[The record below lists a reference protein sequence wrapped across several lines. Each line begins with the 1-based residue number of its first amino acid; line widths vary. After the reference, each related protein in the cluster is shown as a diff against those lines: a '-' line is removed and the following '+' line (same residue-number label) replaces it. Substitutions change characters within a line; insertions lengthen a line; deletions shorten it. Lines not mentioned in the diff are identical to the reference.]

1 MARQGYL
8 SLYADPRTREIFD
21 KFLDIKGISK
31 TAALSDMM
39 NMYMLCTDEN
49 LYNELY
55 KKSMGVEKIRQEV
68 LDMKSEALEND
79 YIVMKLSLAT
89 NADGDEMTGREVI
102 QAYMKNLQI
111 NGLGYTCF
119 STQSLHHG
127 MAPKKVAFYNE
138 CAKNGERV
146 RILFAI
152 AGNNEIAYS
161 ADVQEIISNR
171 DPISCPCD
179 VESEPE
185 EFHGEQNR
193 IWMKINNLKE
203 EKEISASNLYFR
215 TTGSNLKDV
224 ISKSQF
230 HFGYVYQDDNM

>member
-1 MARQGYL
+1 
-8 SLYADPRTREIFD
+8 
-21 KFLDIKGISK
+21 
-31 TAALSDMM
+31 
-39 NMYMLCTDEN
+39 
-49 LYNELY
+49 
-55 KKSMGVEKIRQEV
+55 
-68 LDMKSEALEND
+68 MKSEAMEND
-79 YIVMKLSLAT
+79 YIIMKLNMAT
-89 NADGDEMTGREVI
+89 NANGNEMTGKEVL
-102 QAYMKNLQI
+102 QAYMKNLQG

-138 CAKNGERV
+138 CAKKGERV

-152 AGNNEIAYS
+152 AGKNEIAYS

-171 DPISCPCD
+171 DPIPCPCNA
-179 VESEPE
+179 ESEPK
-185 EFHGEQNR
+185 EFLGEQNR

-203 EKEISASNLYFR
+203 ENDIKAFKLYFR

>member
-8 SLYADPRTREIFD
+8 SLYADSRTREIFD
-21 KFLDIKGISK
+21 KFLEIKGISK
-31 TAALSDMM
+31 TVALSDMM
-39 NMYMLCTDEN
+39 ILYMLCTDEN

-55 KKSMGVEKIRQEV
+55 KESMGVEKIRQEV

-79 YIVMKLSLAT
+79 YIVMKLNLAA
-89 NADGDEMTGREVI
+89 NADGDEMTGQEVI
-102 QAYMKNLQI
+102 QAYMKNLQV

-152 AGNNEIAYS
+152 VGNNEIAYS

-193 IWMKINNLKE
+193 IWIKINNLKE
-203 EKEISASNLYFR
+203 ENAIKASKLYFR

>member
-8 SLYADPRTREIFD
+8 SLYADSRTREIFE
-21 KFLDIKGISK
+21 KFLEIKGISK
-31 TAALSDMM
+31 TVALSDMM
-39 NMYMLCTDEN
+39 IMYMLCTDES

-55 KKSMGVEKIRQEV
+55 KESMGVEKIRQEV

-79 YIVMKLSLAT
+79 YIVMKLNLAT
-89 NADGDEMTGREVI
+89 DVNGDEMTGQDVI
-102 QAYMKNLQI
+102 QAYMKNLQV
-111 NGLGYTCF
+111 NGLDYTCF

-127 MAPKKVAFYNE
+127 MAQEKVKFYND
-138 CAKNGERV
+138 CVKKGEKV

-152 AGNNEIAYS
+152 AGKNDIAYS

-179 VESEPE
+179 AASEPE
-185 EFHGEQNR
+185 EFRGEQNR
-193 IWMKINNLKE
+193 IWIKIKNLKE
-203 EKEISASNLYFR
+203 ENDISAASLYFR

>member
-39 NMYMLCTDEN
+39 NMYMLCTDES

-55 KKSMGVEKIRQEV
+55 KESMGVEKIRQEV

-79 YIVMKLSLAT
+79 YIVMKLNLAT
-89 NADGDEMTGREVI
+89 DVNGDEMTGQDVI
-102 QAYMKNLQI
+102 QVYMKNLQV
-111 NGLGYTCF
+111 NGLDYTCF

-127 MAPKKVAFYNE
+127 MAQEKVKFYND
-138 CAKNGERV
+138 CVKKGEKV

-152 AGNNEIAYS
+152 AGKNDIAYS

-179 VESEPE
+179 AASEPE
-185 EFHGEQNR
+185 EFRGEQNR

>member
-21 KFLDIKGISK
+21 KFLEIKGISK
-31 TAALSDMM
+31 TVALSDMM
-39 NMYMLCTDEN
+39 ILYMLCTDEN

-55 KKSMGVEKIRQEV
+55 KESMGVEKIRQEV

-79 YIVMKLSLAT
+79 YIVMKLNLAA
-89 NADGDEMTGREVI
+89 NADGDEMTGQEVI
-102 QAYMKNLQI
+102 QAYMKNLQV

-152 AGNNEIAYS
+152 VGNNEIAYS

-179 VESEPE
+179 AASEPE
-185 EFHGEQNR
+185 EFRREQNR
-193 IWMKINNLKE
+193 IWIKINNLKE
-203 EKEISASNLYFR
+203 ENAIKASKLYFR

>member
-21 KFLDIKGISK
+21 KFLEIKGISK
-31 TAALSDMM
+31 TVALSDMM
-39 NMYMLCTDEN
+39 ILYMLCTDEN

-55 KKSMGVEKIRQEV
+55 KESMGVEKIRQEV

-79 YIVMKLSLAT
+79 YIVMKLNLAA
-89 NADGDEMTGREVI
+89 NADGGEMTGQEVI
-102 QAYMKNLQI
+102 QAYMKNLQV

-152 AGNNEIAYS
+152 VGNNEIAYS

-179 VESEPE
+179 AASEPE
-185 EFHGEQNR
+185 EFRGEQNR
-193 IWMKINNLKE
+193 IWIKINNLKE
-203 EKEISASNLYFR
+203 ENAIKASKLYFR

>member
-1 MARQGYL
+1 MARREYL
-8 SLYADPRTREIFD
+8 SLYADPRTREIFE
-21 KFLDIKGISK
+21 KFLEIKGISK
-31 TAALSDMM
+31 TAALSDMI
-39 NMYMLCTDEN
+39 NMYMLCTDES

-55 KKSMGVEKIRQEV
+55 KESMGVEKIRQEV

-79 YIVMKLSLAT
+79 YIIMKLNLAT
-89 NADGDEMTGREVI
+89 DVNGDEMTGQEVI

-127 MAPKKVAFYNE
+127 MAPKKVAFYNK

-152 AGNNEIAYS
+152 AGRNDIAYS

-179 VESEPE
+179 AASEPE
-185 EFHGEQNR
+185 EFRGEQNR
-193 IWMKINNLKE
+193 IWIKINNLKE
-203 EKEISASNLYFR
+203 ENDISAANLYFR

>member
-8 SLYADPRTREIFD
+8 SLYADSRTREIFE
-21 KFLDIKGISK
+21 KFLEIKGISK
-31 TAALSDMM
+31 TVALSDMM
-39 NMYMLCTDEN
+39 IMYMLCTDES

-55 KKSMGVEKIRQEV
+55 KESMGVEKIRQEV

-79 YIVMKLSLAT
+79 YIVMKLNLAT
-89 NADGDEMTGREVI
+89 DVNGDEMTGQDVI
-102 QAYMKNLQI
+102 QAYMKNLQV
-111 NGLGYTCF
+111 NGLDYTCF

-127 MAPKKVAFYNE
+127 MAQEKVKFYND
-138 CAKNGERV
+138 CVKKGEKV

-152 AGNNEIAYS
+152 AGKNDIAYS

-179 VESEPE
+179 AASEPE
-185 EFHGEQNR
+185 EFRGEQNR

-203 EKEISASNLYFR
+203 ENDIKASKLYFR

>member
-21 KFLDIKGISK
+21 KFLEIKGISK
-31 TAALSDMM
+31 TVALSDMM
-39 NMYMLCTDEN
+39 ILYMLCTDEN

-55 KKSMGVEKIRQEV
+55 KESMGVEKIRQEV

-79 YIVMKLSLAT
+79 YIVMKLNLAA
-89 NADGDEMTGREVI
+89 NADGDEMTGQEVI
-102 QAYMKNLQI
+102 QAYMKNLQV

-152 AGNNEIAYS
+152 VGNNEIAYS

-179 VESEPE
+179 AASEPE
-185 EFHGEQNR
+185 EFRGEQNR
-193 IWMKINNLKE
+193 IWIKINNLKE
-203 EKEISASNLYFR
+203 ENAIKASKLYFR

-230 HFGYVYQDDNM
+230 HFGYVYQDDYM

>member
-39 NMYMLCTDEN
+39 NMYMLCTDES

-55 KKSMGVEKIRQEV
+55 KESMGVEKIRQEV

-79 YIVMKLSLAT
+79 YIVMKLNLAT
-89 NADGDEMTGREVI
+89 DVNGDEMTGQDVI
-102 QAYMKNLQI
+102 QVYMKNLQV
-111 NGLGYTCF
+111 NGLDYTCF

-152 AGNNEIAYS
+152 VGNNEIAYS

-179 VESEPE
+179 AASEPE
-185 EFHGEQNR
+185 EFRGEQNR
-193 IWMKINNLKE
+193 IWIKINNLKE
-203 EKEISASNLYFR
+203 ENAIKASKLYFR

>member
-39 NMYMLCTDEN
+39 NMYMLCTDES

-55 KKSMGVEKIRQEV
+55 KKSMGVEKIQQEV
-68 LDMKSEALEND
+68 LDMKSEAMKND
-79 YIVMKLSLAT
+79 HIIMKLNMAT
-89 NADGDEMTGREVI
+89 NANGDEMTGQEVL
-102 QAYMKNLQI
+102 QAYMKNLQG

-138 CAKNGERV
+138 CAKKGERV

-152 AGNNEIAYS
+152 AGKNEIAYS

-171 DPISCPCD
+171 DPIPCPCNAA
-179 VESEPE
+179 SEPE
-185 EFHGEQNR
+185 EFLGEQNR
-193 IWMKINNLKE
+193 IWLKINNLKE
-203 EKEISASNLYFR
+203 ENDIKASKLYFR

>member
-55 KKSMGVEKIRQEV
+55 KKSMGVEKIQQEV
-68 LDMKSEALEND
+68 LDMKSEAMKND
-79 YIVMKLSLAT
+79 YIIMKLNMAT
-89 NADGDEMTGREVI
+89 NANGDEMTGQEVI
-102 QAYMKNLQI
+102 QAYMKNLQV
-111 NGLGYTCF
+111 NGLDYTCF

-127 MAPKKVAFYNE
+127 MAQEKVKFYND
-138 CAKNGERV
+138 CVKKGEKV

-152 AGNNEIAYS
+152 AGKNDIAYS

-179 VESEPE
+179 AASEPE
-185 EFHGEQNR
+185 EFRGEQNR

-203 EKEISASNLYFR
+203 ENDIKASKLYFR

>member
-8 SLYADPRTREIFD
+8 SLYADPRTREIFE
-21 KFLDIKGISK
+21 KFLEIKGISK

-55 KKSMGVEKIRQEV
+55 KKSMGVEKIQQEV
-68 LDMKSEALEND
+68 LDMKSEAMEND
-79 YIVMKLSLAT
+79 YIIMKLNMAT
-89 NADGDEMTGREVI
+89 NTNGNEMTGQEVL
-102 QAYMKNLQI
+102 QAYMKNLQG

-127 MAPKKVAFYNE
+127 MAPKKVAFYNS

-152 AGNNEIAYS
+152 AGKNEIAYS

-171 DPISCPCD
+171 DPIPCPCNA
-179 VESEPE
+179 
-185 EFHGEQNR
+185 G
-193 IWMKINNLKE
+193 K
-203 EKEISASNLYFR
+203 
-215 TTGSNLKDV
+215 
-224 ISKSQF
+224 
-230 HFGYVYQDDNM
+230 

>member
-21 KFLDIKGISK
+21 KFLEINGISK
-31 TAALSDMM
+31 TVALSDMM
-39 NMYMLCTDEN
+39 ILYMLCTDEN

-55 KKSMGVEKIRQEV
+55 KESMGVEKIRQEV

-79 YIVMKLSLAT
+79 YIVMKLNLAA
-89 NADGDEMTGREVI
+89 NADGDEMTGQEVI
-102 QAYMKNLQI
+102 QAYMKNLQV

-152 AGNNEIAYS
+152 VGNNEIAYS

-179 VESEPE
+179 AASEPE
-185 EFHGEQNR
+185 EFRGEQNR
-193 IWMKINNLKE
+193 IWIKINNLKE
-203 EKEISASNLYFR
+203 ENAIKASKLYFR

>member
-8 SLYADPRTREIFD
+8 SLYADSRTREIFE
-21 KFLDIKGISK
+21 KFLEIKGISK

-39 NMYMLCTDEN
+39 IMYMLCTDEN
-49 LYNELY
+49 LYNALY
-55 KKSMGVEKIRQEV
+55 REVVGVEKIRQEV

-79 YIVMKLSLAT
+79 YIVMKLNLAT
-89 NADGDEMTGREVI
+89 DVNGDEMAGQEVL
-102 QAYMKNLQI
+102 QAYMKNLQT
-111 NGLGYTCF
+111 NGLDYTCF

-127 MAPKKVAFYNE
+127 MAQKKVKFYND
-138 CAKNGERV
+138 CVKKGEKV

-152 AGNNEIAYS
+152 AGKNDIAYS

-171 DPISCPCD
+171 DPIPCPCD
-179 VESEPE
+179 AESEPE
-185 EFHGEQNR
+185 EFRGEQNR
-193 IWMKINNLKE
+193 IWIKINNLKE
-203 EKEISASNLYFR
+203 ENDISAANLYFR

>member
-39 NMYMLCTDEN
+39 NMYMLCTDES

-55 KKSMGVEKIRQEV
+55 KESMGVEKIRQEV

-79 YIVMKLSLAT
+79 YIVMKLNLAA
-89 NADGDEMTGREVI
+89 NADGDEMTGQEVI
-102 QAYMKNLQI
+102 QAYMKNLQV

-152 AGNNEIAYS
+152 VGNNEIAYS

-179 VESEPE
+179 AASEPE
-185 EFHGEQNR
+185 EFRGEQNR
-193 IWMKINNLKE
+193 IWIKINNLKE
-203 EKEISASNLYFR
+203 ENAIKASKLYFR